1 MTATAGMQ
9 PEGSDQP
16 PVAADEPAF
25 VKISRH
31 TLHGELLERLRDMII
46 ESVLPPGTRIN
57 ESQLGVRLGV
67 SRTPLREAIKSVASE
82 GLIEL
87 VPGRGAVIKQLTE
100 RDVREMLEVLA
111 ALETAAA
118 RAACRRATD
127 AEIADVRALHDS
139 MMAEYARRNRLE
151 YYKLNQA
158 VHAAIVRLAGN
169 NFLSGQYE
177 ALQLRLKRIRFLG
190 NAAPEKWRGAV
201 AEHEAMVAA
210 LAARD
215 AEALVRALT
224 EHLEQTWVR
233 VRDSI

>member
-1 MTATAGMQ
+1 
-9 PEGSDQP
+9 
-16 PVAADEPAF
+16 VAEAVI

-31 TLHGELLERLRDMII
+31 TLHGDLVERLRDMII
-46 ESVLPPGTRIN
+46 EGVLPPGMRIN

-87 VPGRGAVIKQLTE
+87 VPGRGAIIKQLTA
-100 RDVREMLEVLA
+100 RDVQEMLEVLA

-118 RAACRRATD
+118 RAGCQRATD
-127 AEIADVRALHDS
+127 AEIAAVGELHAAMMREYALH
-139 MMAEYARRNRLE
+139 NRLE

-169 NFLSGQYE
+169 NFLTAQYE
-177 ALQLRLKRIRFLG
+177 ALQSRLKRIRFLG

-215 AEALVRALT
+215 AEALVRVVTA
-224 EHLEQTWVR
+224 HLERTWER
-233 VRDSI
+233 VQDSI